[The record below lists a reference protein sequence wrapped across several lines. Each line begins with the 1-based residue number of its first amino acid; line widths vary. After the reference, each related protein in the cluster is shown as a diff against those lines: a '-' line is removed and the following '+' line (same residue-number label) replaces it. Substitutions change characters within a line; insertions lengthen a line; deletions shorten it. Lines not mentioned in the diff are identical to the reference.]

1 MKQKRIF
8 SFLLALALI
17 IGLVVTT
24 TTEASAAT
32 ASLSV
37 TKTATIGV
45 GSSKQL
51 VAKFAGKNVTKKAT
65 WSTSNKSIATVK
77 NGKVTAKKPG
87 KVTIK
92 VKYSGM
98 TAKCTVTVMGLSKT
112 SLTLKQGA
120 TAKLSFKVGA
130 KAVTKGVKWS
140 SSKSSVATVSNGV
153 VKAVG
158 KGSAVI
164 SAKYNKKAYK
174 CKVTVKATGTTEKQ
188 NTTEDPNSKEKKVEL
203 NKSSASI
210 GLGESVELYVND
222 SGEKVKSGVEWSVVN
237 TSTTPKGSW
246 GDINVTALH
255 EATTMTNRG
264 SAFIIGEYTGS
275 AKVTAKYNGKTFTC
289 DITVTGDAFNASK
302 DVTPK
307 YGEEVV
313 HIDFTL
319 KKKEFQSDKAYNDE
333 ILELLDQGCNIE
345 GLVYDKTT
353 KTFTGT
359 VSETMTVTKDQRCET
374 VEYTFA
380 KLPKTAEEIKTLFL
394 TAEKNDTIDQ
404 RVAGSE
410 CNYGGF
416 NAMAATVCAA
426 NAFTWSADASDPF
439 YSNDSIQ
446 GWEIREMFEFINGPY
461 EDDNIAEVQMRT
473 GIQSM
478 KDAYQQMGENAYK
491 VYFKGA
497 TSKNN
502 YTPSEYTLTMYK
514 GPYFINEKETINGTR
529 PTTYMILIPGYETT
543 TALTQ
548 CEGFASDRYIDVWY
562 SNETNRWHS
571 FQNNFL
577 HITANNHK
585 KPSKAR

>member
-17 IGLVVTT
+17 IGLVVTP

-188 NTTEDPNSKEKKVEL
+188 NTTEDKKVEIKLSQTSATVNAGETVKL
-203 NKSSASI
+203 NLLEGTTDVTDKAT
-210 GLGESVELYVND
+210 
-222 SGEKVKSGVEWSVVN
+222 WS
-237 TSTTPKGSW
+237 
-246 GDINVTALH
+246 TANADV
-255 EATTMTNRG
+255 ATFTMTKRDD
-264 SAFIIGEYTGS
+264 IVK
-275 AKVTAKYNGKTFTC
+275 KVPAYCVVLGQYNGTTKITATYGGKTYDC
-289 DITVTGDAFNASK
+289 TVTVQNAFDASK
-302 DVTPK
+302 DLVVE
-307 YGEEVV
+307 YGTTVI
-313 HIDFTL
+313 HIDFDL
-319 KKKEFQSDKAYNDE
+319 KTDGMGNPDPDE
-333 ILELLDQGCNIE
+333 VAELEAQGC
-345 GLVYDKTT
+345 
-353 KTFTGT
+353 T
-359 VSETMTVTKDQRCET
+359 VVGSNVTKDQVCET
-374 VEYTFA
+374 ATYKFT
-380 KLPKTAEEIKTLFL
+380 KLPKTLGEIKSLMSNP
-394 TAEKNDTIDQ
+394 EKNDTVDSKTT
-404 RVAGSE
+404 GLP
-410 CNYGGF
+410 NYGGF
-416 NAMAATVCAA
+416 NAMAANICAA
-426 NAFTWSADASDPF
+426 CSYDATPNTADPLKQNDPVW
-439 YSNDSIQ
+439 D
-446 GWEIREMFEFINGPY
+446 MFDYINGPA
-461 EDDNIAEVQMRT
+461 D
-473 GIQSM
+473 SM
-478 KDAYQQMGENAYK
+478 KISNATKQTAVSSMNTAHQAVGVNPY
-491 VYFKGA
+491 YSFFQGA
-497 TSKNN
+497 KINN
-502 YTPSEYTLTMYK
+502 GYTPSQPYTLVMYK
-514 GPYFINEKETINGTR
+514 GPYFIDKKQTITGTR
-529 PTTYMILIPGYETT
+529 PTTYMIFVPGYETT
-543 TALTQ
+543 ATDLLPY
-548 CEGFASDRYIDVWY
+548 GVDSYGVDRYIDVYYSTRDKRWY
-562 SNETNRWHS
+562 SYQDQFMHV
-571 FQNNFL
+571 
-577 HITANNHK
+577 TANGFRNLEEEL
-585 KPSKAR
+585 